1 MPLTLQIVTAS
12 TRPGRKG
19 PAVARWAEG
28 LARDHG
34 AFDVEAVDLASF
46 ALPVFDEAAHPRLQ
60 QYAHAHTTAWSETVA
75 RADAFVFVH
84 PEYNF
89 FPPSSLVNAITFLS
103 KEWARKPVGLVSYGG
118 MSGGLR
124 AAEALKPLL
133 TALSMMPLAENVALA
148 RFTEHLTGEGAD
160 AVFDP
165 GDGAAQGMRTMLDAL
180 HGWAGALSALRAG

>member
-1 MPLTLQIVTAS
+1 MPLTLQILTAS

-28 LARDHG
+28 LAREHG

-46 ALPVFDEAAHPRLQ
+46 DLPVFDEPTHPRLQ
-60 QYAHAHTTAWSETVA
+60 QYEHAHTRAWSETVA

-89 FPPSSLVNAITFLS
+89 FAPSALVNAITYLS
-103 KEWARKPVGLVSYGG
+103 KEWARKPVALVSYGG

-124 AAEALKPLL
+124 AAESLKPLL
-133 TALSMMPLAENVALA
+133 TALSMMPIAENVALA
-148 RFTEHLTGEGAD
+148 RFSEHLTGEGD
-160 AVFDP
+160 AATFDP
-165 GDGAAQGMRTMLDAL
+165 GEGAAQGMRTLLDAL
-180 HGWAGALSALRAG
+180 HRWATALATLRA

>member
-1 MPLTLQIVTAS
+1 MRTLQIVTAS

-19 PAVARWAEG
+19 PAVARWAEA
-28 LARDHG
+28 LAREHG
-34 AFDVEAVDLASF
+34 AFEVEAVDLAPF
-46 ALPVFDEAAHPRLQ
+46 NLPVFDEANHPRMQ
-60 QYAHAHTTAWSETVA
+60 RYEHDHTRAWSETVA

-148 RFTEHLTGEGAD
+148 RFTEHLTGVGDA

-165 GDGAAQGMRTMLDAL
+165 GEGAAEGMRTMLDAL
-180 HGWAGALSALRAG
+180 DRWATALATLRA